1 MMLPLA
7 QEPEQKIS
15 ERIVKQPSQSPTRKV
30 GRPYSATSKRSRIS
44 NRSISRKKT
53 ILTNKLSQSQ
63 GGLGDSEIDE
73 DYDDEY
79 EEEEVVDMKL
89 YLKEEVF

>member
-1 MMLPLA
+1 MMLPPA

-30 GRPYSATSKRSRIS
+30 GRPDSATSKRSRIS
-44 NRSISRKKT
+44 NRSISRKRT
-53 ILTNKLSQSQ
+53 ILTNKLSQ

>member
-1 MMLPLA
+1 MLSPA
-7 QEPEQKIS
+7 QEPEQKIT
-15 ERIVKQPSQSPTRKV
+15 ERSVKQPSQSPRKG
-30 GRPYSATSKRSRIS
+30 GRPDSATSKRSRIS
-44 NRSISRKKT
+44 NRSISLKKS
-53 ILTNKLSQSQ
+53 IITNKLSQ
-63 GGLGDSEIDE
+63 GGLGDSEFEE

>member
-15 ERIVKQPSQSPTRKV
+15 ERTVKQPSQSTTKKV
-30 GRPYSATSKRSRIS
+30 GRPDSATSKRSRIS
-44 NRSISRKKT
+44 NRSNSRKKT
-53 ILTNKLSQSQ
+53 ILNNKLSQ